1 MDVAALHPQPPIR
14 QALIRNTPGPYSLF
28 PGSFVY
34 HPWFMDMGESQFMR
48 LSPGPNMLWHPVKS
62 K

>member
-1 MDVAALHPQPPIR
+1 
-14 QALIRNTPGPYSLF
+14 
-28 PGSFVY
+28 
-34 HPWFMDMGESQFMR
+34 MDMGESQFMR